1 MQDRVLDILMK
12 ESEIT
17 WQNII
22 LELIKSEQ
30 MNPWDVDVSLL
41 TQKYLETVKKLQET
55 NFFLSGKILLASA
68 MLVKIKSQKLVDEDI
83 LNFDSI
89 LFHQEDQFDALDDFA
104 EFKERQKFDAPG
116 LGIRTP
122 QSRKRRVSVKDL
134 ITALER
140 ALEVNKRRVLRH
152 NALWSF
158 NKPEIPEKKIDMVEL
173 IASIY
178 DKIKSFFSRKEKV
191 TYSRLLPEGNPTK
204 KDKILT
210 LYPLLYLEND
220 NKVNLVQNEHFG
232 EIEVELK

>member
-140 ALEVNKRRVLRH
+140 ALEVNKRRVLRGRPW
-152 NALWSF
+152 LE
-158 NKPEIPEKKIDMVEL
+158 PL
-173 IASIY
+173 
-178 DKIKSFFSRKEKV
+178 FF
-191 TYSRLLPEGNPTK
+191 P
-204 KDKILT
+204 
-210 LYPLLYLEND
+210 
-220 NKVNLVQNEHFG
+220 
-232 EIEVELK
+232 

>member
-1 MQDRVLDILMK
+1 MQERVLDILMK

-22 LELIKSEQ
+22 HELIKSEQ
-30 MNPWDVDVSLL
+30 MNPWDIDVSIL

-68 MLVKIKSQKLVDEDI
+68 MLVKIKSQRLVDEDI
-83 LNFDSI
+83 SNFDSI

-104 EFKERQKFDAPG
+104 DFKERQRFDAPG

-140 ALEVNKRRVLRH
+140 ALEVNKRRILRH
-152 NALWSF
+152 NALWNF
-158 NKPEIPEKKIDMVEL
+158 NKPEIPDKKIDMGDL
-173 IASIY
+173 IANIY
-178 DKIKSFFSRKEKV
+178 DRIKSFFSKKEKV
-191 TYSRLLPEGNPTK
+191 TYSRLLPEGTLTK
-204 KDKILT
+204 RDKILT

-220 NKVNLVQNEHFG
+220 SKIDLVQNEHFG
-232 EIEVELK
+232 EIEIELK

>member
-1 MQDRVLDILMK
+1 MK

-22 LELIKSEQ
+22 HELIKSEQ
-30 MNPWDVDVSLL
+30 MNPWDIDVSIL

-68 MLVKIKSQKLVDEDI
+68 MLVKIKSQRLVDEDI
-83 LNFDSI
+83 SNFDSI

-104 EFKERQKFDAPG
+104 DFKERQRFDAPG

-140 ALEVNKRRVLRH
+140 ALEVNKRRILRH
-152 NALWSF
+152 NALWNF
-158 NKPEIPEKKIDMVEL
+158 NKPEIPDKKIDMGDL
-173 IASIY
+173 IANIY
-178 DKIKSFFSRKEKV
+178 DRIKSFFSKKEKV
-191 TYSRLLPEGNPTK
+191 TYSRLLPEGTLTK
-204 KDKILT
+204 RDKILT

-220 NKVNLVQNEHFG
+220 SKIDLVQNEHFG
-232 EIEVELK
+232 EIEIELK